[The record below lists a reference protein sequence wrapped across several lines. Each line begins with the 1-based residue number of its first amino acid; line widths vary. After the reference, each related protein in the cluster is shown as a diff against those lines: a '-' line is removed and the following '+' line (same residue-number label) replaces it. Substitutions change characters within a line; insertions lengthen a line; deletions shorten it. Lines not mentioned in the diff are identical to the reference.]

1 MTDRAFK
8 LTAALAVLVSL
19 LSGTG
24 AVAAQPSR
32 VAFHPG
38 GWGGDGMVVSDSRLA
53 SEAGA
58 AVIERGGNA
67 VDAAVTAAF
76 ALSVTYPWAGN
87 LAGGG
92 FAVVRA
98 ADGAMT
104 TLDFRETA
112 PAAARPDMF
121 LDARGDTVPGL
132 SLNSHLAAGVPGSVD
147 GLLRLWE
154 DHGSGRVTRAEIL
167 APAIRLAREGFS
179 IDQDLAERLNRKRAR
194 LNEDAGAAAIFVR
207 ADGRDW
213 RPGDMLFQEDL
224 ARTLERI
231 VRDGRDGFYDGETAR
246 LIAREME
253 AGAGLITPRDL
264 GAYRAVTRDPVR
276 GTFRGYEI
284 VGMGPPS
291 SGGVFV
297 VQLLNMLEP
306 WPLEEYAWGS
316 AVYIHTVAEAERRA
330 FADRSRH
337 LGDPDFWTV
346 PLSMLLDKGYA
357 MERMR
362 GVYLGIATPSENV
375 RPGDAAS
382 WEATE
387 TTHLC
392 AADADGNV
400 VSLTTTLNAGF
411 GSCLVVDGT
420 GVLLNNEMDDFAAK
434 PGVPNLYGL
443 VGDSANAVA
452 PGKRMLS
459 SMSPTIVLRD
469 GKPILALGAAGGSRI
484 ITSVTQVIVDVLVF
498 GMPVSDAV
506 AAPRFHHQWLP
517 DELWVEPL
525 ALAPEVARAL
535 TGRGHHVVLR
545 DAEPLANVNA
555 IAIGEDG
562 FYGGPETRNA
572 AYAAGAWRR
581 R

>member
-1 MTDRAFK
+1 MTHRA
-8 LTAALAVLVSL
+8 LTRSAALVVFIS
-19 LSGTG
+19 LSGAVG
-24 AVAAQPSR
+24 ALAAEPSR
-32 VAFHPG
+32 AVFHPG

-76 ALSVTYPWAGN
+76 ALTVTYPWAGN

-92 FAVVRA
+92 FAVLCP
-98 ADGAMT
+98 ADGAVT
-104 TLDFRETA
+104 SLDFRETA

-121 LDARGDTVPGL
+121 LDARGEIVPGL

-154 DHGSGRVTRAEIL
+154 DHGSGHVTQAELL
-167 APAIRLAREGFS
+167 APAIRLAREGFA

-194 LNEDAGAAAIFVR
+194 LREDEGAAAIFVR

-213 RPGDMLFQEDL
+213 HPGDVLVQEDL

-231 VRDGRDGFYDGETAR
+231 AAAGRDGFYNGKTAE
-246 LIAREME
+246 LIVREMMSGN
-253 AGAGLITPRDL
+253 GAIVLDDL
-264 GAYRAVTRDPVR
+264 AAYRAVYREPVR

-297 VQLLNMLEP
+297 AQILNMLEAR
-306 WPLEEYAWGS
+306 PLEEYGWGS
-316 AVYIHTVAEAERRA
+316 ADYIHTVAEAERRA

-346 PLSMLLDKGYA
+346 PLAMLLDKGYA
-357 MERMR
+357 RERMQS
-362 GVYLGIATPSENV
+362 VSLHLVTPS
-375 RPGDAAS
+375 RDMQPGDAAS
-382 WEATE
+382 WEPTE

-420 GVLLNNEMDDFAAK
+420 GVLLNNEMDDFAVK

-452 PGKRMLS
+452 SGKRMLS

-469 GKPILALGAAGGSRI
+469 GKAVLALGAAGGSRI
-484 ITSVTQVIVDVLVF
+484 ITSVTQVILNVLVF

-535 TGRGHHVVLR
+535 TGRGHHVKLR
-545 DAEPLANVNA
+545 GDEPLANVNA
-555 IAIGEDG
+555 IAITKDG
-562 FYGGPETRNA
+562 FFGGPETRNA
-572 AYAAGAWRR
+572 AYAAGAWKRR
-581 R
+581 

>member
-1 MTDRAFK
+1 
-8 LTAALAVLVSL
+8 
-19 LSGTG
+19 
-24 AVAAQPSR
+24 
-32 VAFHPG
+32 
-38 GWGGDGMVVSDSRLA
+38 
-53 SEAGA
+53 
-58 AVIERGGNA
+58 
-67 VDAAVTAAF
+67 
-76 ALSVTYPWAGN
+76 
-87 LAGGG
+87 
-92 FAVVRA
+92 
-98 ADGAMT
+98 
-104 TLDFRETA
+104 
-112 PAAARPDMF
+112 
-121 LDARGDTVPGL
+121 
-132 SLNSHLAAGVPGSVD
+132 VD

-154 DHGSGRVTRAEIL
+154 EHGSGQVTRAELL
-167 APAIRLAREGFS
+167 APAIRLAREGFA

-194 LNEDAGAAAIFVR
+194 LSEDEGAAAIFIR
-207 ADGRDW
+207 ADGREW
-213 RPGDMLFQEDL
+213 HPGDVLVQEDL

-231 VRDGRDGFYDGETAR
+231 AASGRDGFYAGTTAE
-246 LIAREME
+246 LIVREMMSGNGE
-253 AGAGLITPRDL
+253 IVLDDL
-264 GAYRAVTRDPVR
+264 AAYRAVDREPVR

-297 VQLLNMLEP
+297 IQILNMLER
-306 WPLEEYAWGS
+306 WPLDEYGWGS
-316 AVYIHTVAEAERRA
+316 AQYIHTVAEAERRA
-330 FADRSRH
+330 FADRSQH

-346 PLSMLLDKGYA
+346 PLAMLLDKDYA
-357 MERMR
+357 RERMR
-362 GVYLGIATPSENV
+362 GVYIGIATPSENV
-375 RPGDAAS
+375 RPGDATM
-382 WEATE
+382 WEPTE

-443 VGDSANAVA
+443 VGDSANAAA

-459 SMSPTIVLRD
+459 SMSPTIVLRE

-484 ITSVTQVIVDVLVF
+484 ITAVTQVILDVIVF

-535 TGRGHHVVLR
+535 AGRGHHVKLR
-545 DAEPLANVNA
+545 GDEPLANVNA
-555 IAIGEDG
+555 IAITEHG
-562 FYGGPETRNA
+562 FLGGPETRNA
-572 AYAAGAWRR
+572 AYAVGAWRR